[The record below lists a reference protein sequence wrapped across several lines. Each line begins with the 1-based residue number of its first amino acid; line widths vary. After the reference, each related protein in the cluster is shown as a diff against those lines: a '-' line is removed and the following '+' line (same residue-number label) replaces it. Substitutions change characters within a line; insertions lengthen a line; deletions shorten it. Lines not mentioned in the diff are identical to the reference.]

1 MQAKTPPNNKSGLN
15 FEKNVFMNPIVGHPS
30 FNLYF
35 HITHHD
41 CMNLRQII
49 TQALLALMIFTFAE
63 EASLAM
69 AIDKEAILK
78 SPLHK

>member
-1 MQAKTPPNNKSGLN
+1 
-15 FEKNVFMNPIVGHPS
+15 
-30 FNLYF
+30 
-35 HITHHD
+35 
-41 CMNLRQII
+41 MNLRQII